1 MFFRKRNISLL
12 PCLLHKQKCTLFCNF
27 QVVFLPFSASGR
39 FYTTAHKTSKNP
51 NHVYLMAHILKNHKL
66 PLTVRLVCGYMP
78 RVPCSFTG
86 RWSLVALLVD
96 CSFHIYWK
104 VVSCINSF
112 ILAPS

>member
-1 MFFRKRNISLL
+1 MFLL
-12 PCLLHKQKCTLFCNF
+12 CDPADLPPL

-78 RVPCSFTG
+78 RVPCNFTG
-86 RWSLVALLVD
+86 ESGRRLCVCAGNPLLLLLWRGMERGSLL
-96 CSFHIYWK
+96 CGY
-104 VVSCINSF
+104 
-112 ILAPS
+112 